1 VLNNMEDIL
10 RQLAKLELD
19 VFTYYKRYKIHD
31 SRSTDKKLY
40 VDTSR
45 MTKNGDTF
53 YEHKDSMLE
62 FLNEP
67 KTIGVYTFERINNDI
82 IITL

>member
-1 VLNNMEDIL
+1 MEEIL

-19 VFTYYKRYKIHD
+19 VFTYYKRFNIHD

-40 VDTSR
+40 VDTSK
-45 MTKNGDTF
+45 MTKKGDTF
-53 YEHKDSMLE
+53 YEYKNDMLE

-67 KTIGVYTFERINNDI
+67 KKIGAYTFERINNDI
-82 IITL
+82 IIIL